1 MRGCGIG
8 PVRATEFSPLV
19 EGGQGGG
26 IEEDRVFGGE
36 LAEWDVRSQVPVGH
50 VVDDAID
57 FQVEQLGLLHRR
69 MAASGRLS

>member
-1 MRGCGIG
+1 
-8 PVRATEFSPLV
+8 
-19 EGGQGGG
+19 
-26 IEEDRVFGGE
+26 VFGGE